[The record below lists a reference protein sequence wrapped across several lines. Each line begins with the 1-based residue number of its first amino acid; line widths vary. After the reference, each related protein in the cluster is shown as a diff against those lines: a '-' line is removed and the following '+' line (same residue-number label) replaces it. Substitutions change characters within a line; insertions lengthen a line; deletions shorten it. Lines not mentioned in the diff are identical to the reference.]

1 MLRHYIIYEV
11 TIIRA
16 LKNEKK
22 KIANN
27 LKLVETSQD
36 EPKPAGGKGLFHS
49 DVIRTSG
56 WGIRCLSVSS
66 R

>member
-1 MLRHYIIYEV
+1 MLRHCIIYEV

-16 LKNEKK
+16 LKNEE
-22 KIANN
+22 KIAND

-36 EPKPAGGKGLFHS
+36 EGKPAGGKGLFHS
-49 DVIRTSG
+49 C
-56 WGIRCLSVSS
+56 WEIRCLSVSS